1 MVTQQKLQLKFRVM
15 KITTELLTDFL
26 NEQCNE
32 QTKRAIKNWINEDS
46 KNKAYFEELQF
57 YWDCKSI
64 TSEKIV
70 FDSDKALVELHK
82 KKAASKKFQIRKLM
96 RYAALIAILIAT
108 SITSFFVFIGDS
120 NLILVKNNTNIDK
133 VLNLEDGTKI
143 LLAQN
148 GTISYPKN
156 FSEHSR
162 TIKLT
167 GKAFFDVAKD
177 KSRPFIITTSLTKT
191 KVLGTSF
198 RISENSS
205 KTSITVESGI
215 VEFMQIDD
223 PGNKVRLV
231 KGDMANY
238 IAKQKVVLKGEQS
251 GNHQLKIKHLSY
263 QNEKLELICNDLK
276 ELYNID
282 IRMQGNHIP
291 QLLMT
296 ATFEDLDLDH
306 ILESISFSL
315 DLEIE
320 KNKEYILLK

>member
-1 MVTQQKLQLKFRVM
+1 M
-15 KITTELLTDFL
+15 KITTELLTDYL
-26 NEQCNE
+26 NETCNE
-32 QTKRAIKNWINEDS
+32 QTKQRIKKWIENDP

-64 TSEKIV
+64 KSKQIV
-70 FDSDKALVELHK
+70 FDSEKALLELQK

-167 GKAFFDVAKD
+167 GEAFFDVAKD
-177 KSRPFIITTSLTKT
+177 KSRPFFITTSLTKT

-198 RISENSS
+198 RISEGIS

-215 VEFMQIDD
+215 VEFMQVDD

-231 KGDMANY
+231 KGDFANY
-238 IAKQKVVLKGEQS
+238 IGKQKVVLQGKQSNNEQ
-251 GNHQLKIKHLSY
+251 LLIKHLAY
-263 QNEKLELICNDLK
+263 QNEKLETICNDLK

-282 IRMQGNHIP
+282 IRIEGNQIP

-296 ATFEDLDLDH
+296 ATFEDQNLDH

-320 KNKEYILLK
+320 RNKEYILLK